1 MKTAVALEL
10 GKYYHIYNRGNN
22 RENIFR
28 EERNYAYFMRL
39 YTKYIEPVADTF
51 AYCLLRNHFHV
62 LVRIK
67 TSRVLETREV
77 SAETR
82 EVSLEPREVTQQF
95 SNLFNSYAK
104 AINKAYNR
112 TGRLFQER
120 FGKIEVTSDRYF
132 VALIRYIH
140 RNPQKHGL
148 TTDFRDWPY
157 SSYHAHLSDK
167 PTHLKRGEVLA
178 WFDGAEGFAQAHHD
192 WREEAEIAALTPEDF
207 D

>member
-1 MKTAVALEL
+1 MKHTITLEP
-10 GKYYHIYNRGNN
+10 GHYYHIYNRGNN

-28 EERNYAYFMRL
+28 EERNYAYFLKL
-39 YTKYIEPVADTF
+39 YARHVEPVADTF
-51 AYCLLRNHFHV
+51 AYCLLKNHFHV

-77 SAETR
+77 S
-82 EVSLEPREVTQQF
+82 LEPREVMQQF
-95 SNLFNSYAK
+95 SNLFNAYAK

-120 FGKIEVTSDRYF
+120 FGRIEVTSDRYF
-132 VALIRYIH
+132 VALVYYIH

-148 TTDFRDWPY
+148 VKDFREWLY
-157 SSYHAHLSDK
+157 SSYHAHLSS
-167 PTHLKRGEVLA
+167 TATRLKRDEVLA
-178 WFDGAEGFAQAHHD
+178 WFSGKEQFATAHK
-192 WREEAEIAALTPEDF
+192 REIDEQQILPLVPDDF